1 MITIKKSESI
11 ELYQLKLTLKEK
23 VKQNPFIAV
32 LMLAQELFDNES
44 EYINSEIL
52 REKLLPVFPLKSC
65 QNLLK
70 RLSYEGYFDEVWDYN
85 GELIKVPKEDFLKSD
100 YKSFQ
105 QKSDFVGFVLTELG
119 EQSAEEK
126 SYWIGENGIYNVY
139 VSQSNLMS
147 QRIIK
152 IEKVERSEDDRN
164 GNKISET
171 PYIITDYQNE
181 ILKIKDKECLIEEID
196 KKCFKLNPLD
206 CTLEICAKDN
216 EGKFTIGKGNQEFF
230 NSSFEINEID
240 LKEALLKNAEELHYD
255 IDKKALLMH
264 FDADNLSFFRT
275 VKLNKPVFK
284 NHRFDTVSIEQVL
297 SLPINQ
303 NEAIKWYWSLL
314 VNNIHS
320 YFLSDEEFYVFS
332 KQILEPFSQHYPNI
346 KAPSRQK
353 CIQYLEDKPNIFY
366 QTAKIETIDY
376 LNY

>member
-85 GELIKVPKEDFLKSD
+85 GELIKVSKEDFLKSD

-126 SYWIGENGIYNVY
+126 SYWIGEKGIYNVY

-216 EGKFTIGKGNQEFF
+216 ECKLTIGKGNQEFF
-230 NSSFEINEID
+230 NSPFEINEID
-240 LKEALLKNAEELHYD
+240 LKEALLKNTEELHYE
-255 IDKKALLMH
+255 IDKKALLIH

-320 YFLSDEEFYVFS
+320 YFLSDEEFYIFS